1 MDITPKE
8 IFEVRIAQAIGKN
21 PALAKEVNAIFQF
34 DVSGPQGGKWVLD
47 LTRDSDWVSAG
58 ENSSPAMTIAV
69 SDADF
74 LQIVSG
80 KINGQM
86 AFMSGKIKF
95 KPMNIALATKL
106 SKVLATGRAPAEP
119 APTA

>member
-1 MDITPKE
+1 MDITPKDILE
-8 IFEVRIAQAIGKN
+8 ERLPAAIGKN
-21 PALAKEVNAIFQF
+21 PALAKDVNAIFQF

-47 LTRDSDWVSAG
+47 LTKEAAWVTVG
-58 ENSSPAMTIAV
+58 ENPSPAMTIAV

-74 LQIVSG
+74 IQIVSG
-80 KINGQM
+80 KLNGQM

-106 SKVLATGRAPAEP
+106 SKVLAAGRG
-119 APTA
+119 